1 MVPKSLVLAGVAV
14 AALGYAPRY
23 ARLDCVPMR
32 VLSSRPG
39 SPGFTEYTV
48 RSLDGTVSVFG
59 STGGVPCEVPGGPV
73 HAPFRPGPVR
83 G

>member
-23 ARLDCVPMR
+23 ARPDCIPMR
-32 VLSSRPG
+32 VLAARPG
-39 SPGFTEYTV
+39 PPGLTEYTV
-48 RSLDGTVSVFG
+48 RSLDGTVSVLG
-59 STGGVPCEVPGGPV
+59 SAGGVPCEVPNGPV
-73 HAPFRPGPVR
+73 HAPFRPVR